1 MANSIIAGNDFRLI
15 IRAKKSTGA
24 YLADM
29 DLADVEDLRIYL
41 TRAGRS
47 KVLQSYTLDDEGH
60 AVIYVSAGVV
70 TNATYGIEMVGVYGG
85 ARLRA
90 HNTSVF
96 TISGHGGGNSGVLND
111 YYADIVF
118 VINVA
123 ATDVYVQNAI
133 EAHNENEASHPHL
146 LQLIEDAGDV
156 DDVQIDGESI
166 VDENKIAKIDSSQ
179 FGKVDDVKVNGTSVV
194 SNKEANITIPEK
206 VSDLPNDA
214 DYATKS
220 ELTTGLAAKQDTI
233 TAVVDP
239 TIADDGGNPS
249 ASVDFEGGEMAFAF
263 KNLKLRF
270 SDLTAADK
278 AELKGGKGDQG
289 DSAVYD
295 PSSPDAP
302 DFVMANTTGQS
313 TTKAMTQ
320 KAVTDIVTKGAYFGD
335 DIKQTSLKIVLGDR
349 QVSYPNGMSQATT
362 TYTTSGGTVIN
373 ITNRATAYVY
383 YINNVISRFTSITV
397 PDGFMVS
404 FFCGNNINKTTSSGA
419 YITSGWLETKNPI
432 IADYLHDTHKYV
444 AINFKKNDNSDI
456 TVSDLAVLNA
466 GVKLIKYN
474 GKDIRD
480 FNGNIINGNLQS
492 EKIAKSAESLQF
504 PIASGVIDPL
514 YGYAVS
520 SDTRATFLTIF
531 PADFILE
538 YNKLTVPSGY
548 YYALQCFKNIGPN
561 PPQSG
566 GNNNWQTERLGS
578 GWQEGGGTFVI
589 DAIVSENLPYVAIN
603 FRRSDD
609 GNITSED
616 LVALNA
622 GVYLGKSSSNNGFKK
637 INIYDNGTYVGGIEN
652 PNGDVEISVKTVD
665 RFDLDSNDFV
675 PVITNGSAVDLIGH
689 RCFTKWEFSS
699 LRYSIQSQSPQG
711 SAIFGNYLF
720 TYFYSDTIL
729 RVFDLETGMLLS
741 AIALS
746 GVGHGNSLQFG
757 ETIQDTGFPYLYI
770 SGSVI
775 ADSVTNTIYCCKVSL
790 SSAEVVRTIELDS
803 HLLNLQNCAIDFAHE
818 KLYAASMADNTQ
830 EGDVKILRYD
840 VVGLESSSAET
851 FTPTY
856 EADNTIPYLGV
867 IQGVT
872 WCNNSFIVLTS
883 EWDETFAKLHF
894 ISGMQV
900 IDTWTLEMNT
910 NSECQGVTPVYQDGR
925 YVLVIPAWWRYANNQ
940 PWSYRLF
947 YII

>member
-1 MANSIIAGNDFRLI
+1 MAESIKKFIIKDVHGGTKESGSFSVVGEVHVNLVPGYGEPYAESEYVNGILTITIHNIEGNGITEITTD
-15 IRAKKSTGA
+15 SQEG
-24 YLADM
+24 
-29 DLADVEDLRIYL
+29 
-41 TRAGRS
+41 
-47 KVLQSYTLDDEGH
+47 DE
-60 AVIYVSAGVV
+60 AVNTVTIKTNANPEGVV
-70 TNATYGIEMVGVYGG
+70 LEVRNGSRGNGIASSSEVLSPEDGGV
-85 ARLRA
+85 
-90 HNTSVF
+90 NT
-96 TISGHGGGNSGVLND
+96 H
-111 YYADIVF
+111 
-118 VINVA
+118 
-123 ATDVYVQNAI
+123 
-133 EAHNENEASHPHL
+133 
-146 LQLIEDAGDV
+146 
-156 DDVQIDGESI
+156 
-166 VDENKIAKIDSSQ
+166 
-179 FGKVDDVKVNGTSVV
+179 
-194 SNKEANITIPEK
+194 
-206 VSDLPNDA
+206 
-214 DYATKS
+214 
-220 ELTTGLAAKQDTI
+220 TI
-233 TAVVDP
+233 TD
-239 TIADDGGNPS
+239 TDGNEHVFHTSNGH
-249 ASVDFEGGEMAFAF
+249 
-263 KNLKLRF
+263 
-270 SDLTAADK
+270 
-278 AELKGGKGDQG
+278 KGDKGDQG
-289 DSAVYD
+289 DSAIWTGEGE
-295 PSSPDAP
+295 PWSGLK
-302 DFVMANTTGQS
+302 NTTGQS
-313 TTKAMTQ
+313 TTEPMTQ

-349 QVSYPNGMSQATT
+349 QTLYPNGMSQATT

-397 PDGFMVS
+397 PDGFLVS
-404 FFCGNNINKTTSSGA
+404 FFCGNSINKTTSSDA

-474 GKDIRD
+474 GKDIQD
-480 FNGNIINGNLQS
+480 FDGNIIDGNLQS

-548 YYALQCFKNIGPN
+548 YYAIQCFKNIGPN

-637 INIYDNGTYVGGIEN
+637 INIFDNGTYVGGIEN
-652 PNGDVEISVKTVD
+652 PNGDVEVSVKTVD

-746 GVGHGNSLQFG
+746 DVGHGNSLQFG
-757 ETIQDTGFPYLYI
+757 EAIQDTGFPYLYI

-775 ADSVTNTIYCCKVSL
+775 ADSVINTIYCCKVSL

-840 VVGLESSSAET
+840 VSGLESSASAT

-856 EADNTIPYLGV
+856 EEENTLPYLGV

-872 WCNNSFIVLTS
+872 YINNTFIVLTS
-883 EWDETFAKLHF
+883 DWNEAFAKLHF
-894 ISGMQV
+894 IIGSGLQV
-900 IDTWTLEMNT
+900 ADTWTWEMNT
-910 NSECQGVTPVYQDGR
+910 DSECQGVTPVYQDGR
-925 YVLVIPAWWRYANNQ
+925 YIMVIPTWWRYASGQ
-940 PWSYRLF
+940 PWFYRLF